1 MAMFLAYVPPD
12 YGLRPMTKQGKV
24 AELRQELVG
33 GKKDKNYTQKKIAL
47 KKIVANMTMSN
58 NEMVSLFPD
67 IIACMHI
74 PSLEIKKMCFLFLV
88 NYSRMRPEIAVKAI
102 PVLEHDMED
111 PNPLVR
117 ALALRTM
124 SYVHVKHYVEA
135 TVPLVKHL
143 LRDVDPYVRKTAA
156 FCVAKLYDHDK
167 HMVEGSDLIDRL
179 NQLLRDDNPTVV
191 ASALASLM
199 DIWERSDSIKLTI
212 DYNNA
217 SKMVS
222 ILPDC
227 SEWGQTYILEA
238 LMSYVPQEAGE
249 ATLLAEK
256 IAPRLSHSNSAVVLT
271 CIRVILYLMNYI
283 ADEKQVSALCRKL
296 SPPLVTLLAKGP
308 EVQYLAL
315 RNALL
320 ILQRR
325 PDVLRNDIR
334 VFFCKYNDPIYVK
347 VTKLELIFMLAN
359 EKNIDEVLTELREY
373 ATEVDVHFVR
383 KAVRAIGKLA
393 IKIEPA
399 ARRCINLLLELV
411 STKVPYIVQ
420 EATVVIRN
428 IFRKYPNQYES
439 IIGTLCEHLD
449 SLDEPEAKAAM
460 VWVIGQ
466 YADRIENS
474 DALLEDFLYS
484 FAEEPVEVQLA
495 LLTAT
500 VKLFIQRPT
509 KGQELVPKVL
519 KWATEE
525 TDNPDL
531 RDRAYMY
538 WRLLSS
544 DMALARTVVMGD
556 KPPITAES
564 EKLDPQTLEEMCLNV
579 GTLATIYLKPVQTVF
594 RSARPKRL
602 PDSPALQKHALPTSA
617 NLPAFEAAKS
627 LSMLGM
633 GGQAVALPVPSSS
646 FNSSQA
652 PQSPSQ
658 AQGQQGDNN
667 NNNNMAGAVSDAD
680 AYFAGIGSQ
689 QMAAMGIHDQGDDGF
704 GGGAGNEAGYV
715 VNQYAPQQVF
725 QPAQGVGSNGDLL
738 MLSVQS
744 AQVYSI
750 ADTILSSLEYIIS
763 FQEIYTTFTLPYY
776 GGFSS

>member
-1 MAMFLAYVPPD
+1 MFLAYVPPSY
-12 YGLRPMTKQGKV
+12 YGSRPMTMQGKV
-24 AELRQELVG
+24 AELRLELNSG
-33 GKKDKNYTQKKIAL
+33 GKKDKNFSQKKVAL

-58 NEMVSLFPD
+58 NEMVQLFPD
-67 IIACMHI
+67 IIQCMNI
-74 PSLEIKKMCFLFLV
+74 PNLEIKKMCYLFLV
-88 NYSRMRPEIAVKAI
+88 NYARMKPELAVKAI
-102 PVLEHDMED
+102 PVLEQDMED
-111 PNPLVR
+111 SNPLVR
-117 ALALRTM
+117 ALTLRTM
-124 SYVHVKHYVEA
+124 SYVHVKEFVEA
-135 TVPLVKHL
+135 TVPIVKQM
-143 LRDVDPYVRKTAA
+143 LRDADPYVRKTAA
-156 FCVAKLYDHDK
+156 FCVAKLYDHDR
-167 HMVEGSDLIDRL
+167 HMVEHSDLIERL
-179 NQLLRDDNPTVV
+179 NSLLRDDNPTVV
-191 ASALASLM
+191 ASALAGLM
-199 DIWERSDSIKLTI
+199 DIWERSDAIKLTI
-212 DYNNA
+212 DYSNA
-217 SKMVS
+217 SKMVA

-249 ATLLAEK
+249 ATLLAER

-283 ADEKQVSALCRKL
+283 ADEKQISALCRKL

-325 PDVLRNDIR
+325 PEVLRNDIR

-411 STKVPYIVQ
+411 ATKVPYIVQ

-439 IIGTLCEHLD
+439 IIGTLCENLD

-466 YADRIENS
+466 YAARIENS
-474 DALLEDFLYS
+474 DVLLEDFLYS

-509 KGQELVPKVL
+509 KGQDLVPKVL

-538 WRLLSS
+538 WRLLST
-544 DMALARTVVMGD
+544 DMNIAKQIVMGE

-594 RSARPKRL
+594 RSARPRRL
-602 PDSPALQKHALPTSA
+602 PESPALQRDRLPTA
-617 NLPAFEAAKS
+617 QNLPGFESQKS
-627 LSMLGM
+627 LSQLGM
-633 GGQAVALPVPSSS
+633 GGQPALVRT
-646 FNSSQA
+646 SSQGGLA
-652 PQSPSQ
+652 GSNNYTQQQQQQQQAAMGGITDQSVI
-658 AQGQQGDNN
+658 N
-667 NNNNMAGAVSDAD
+667 DAD

-689 QMAAMGIHDQGDDGF
+689 QMAAMGVNDDNSDSAF
-704 GGGAGNEAGYV
+704 GGGGHEAGYV

-725 QPAQGVGSNGDLL
+725 RPAQGGGSNGDLL
-738 MLSVQS
+738 ML
-744 AQVYSI
+744 
-750 ADTILSSLEYIIS
+750 
-763 FQEIYTTFTLPYY
+763 
-776 GGFSS
+776 

>member
-1 MAMFLAYVPPD
+1 MAFPLGFVYIPNIALD
-12 YGLRPMTKQGKV
+12 KLRSRQGKV
-24 AELRQELVG
+24 AELRLELNSG
-33 GKKDKNYTQKKIAL
+33 GKKDKNYASKKIAL
-47 KKIVANMTMSN
+47 KRIVANMTMSN
-58 NEMVSLFPD
+58 NDMVALFPD
-67 IIACMHI
+67 IIGCMNI
-74 PSLEIKKMCFLFLV
+74 SSLEIKKMCFLYLV
-88 NYSRMRPEIAVKAI
+88 NYARVRPEIAVNAI
-102 PVLEHDMED
+102 PILEHDIED
-111 PNPLVR
+111 SNPLVR
-117 ALALRTM
+117 ALALRTI
-124 SYVHVKHYVEA
+124 SYIHVREFVAA
-135 TVPLVKHL
+135 TVPLVKL
-143 LRDVDPYVRKTAA
+143 MLRDSDPYVRKTAA
-156 FCVAKLYDHDK
+156 FCVAKLYDHDR
-167 HMVEGSDLIDRL
+167 HMVEQSDLIDRL
-179 NQLLRDDNPTVV
+179 NSLLRDDNPTVV
-191 ASALASLM
+191 ASALAGLM
-199 DIWERSDSIKLTI
+199 DIWERSDAIKLTI

-217 SKMVS
+217 SKMVA

-238 LMSYVPQEAGE
+238 LMSYVPQESGE
-249 ATLLAEK
+249 ASLLAER
-256 IAPRLSHSNSAVVLT
+256 IAPRLSHSNSSVVLT
-271 CIRVILYLMNYI
+271 CIRVILYLLNYI
-283 ADEKQVSALCRKL
+283 ADQKQISALCKKL
-296 SPPLVTLLAKGP
+296 SPPLVTLLAKGS

-325 PDVLRNDIR
+325 PEVLRNDIR

-373 ATEVDVHFVR
+373 ATEIDVHFVR

-399 ARRCINLLLELV
+399 ARRCIDLLLELV
-411 STKVPYIVQ
+411 ATKVTYIVQ

-460 VWVIGQ
+460 IWVIGQ

-484 FAEEPVEVQLA
+484 FQEEPVEVQLA

-538 WRLLSS
+538 WRLLST
-544 DMALARTVVMGD
+544 DMNVAKSIVMGE

-564 EKLDPQTLEEMCLNV
+564 ERLESSTLEEMCLNV
-579 GTLATIYLKPVQTVF
+579 GTLATVYLKPVQSVF
-594 RSARPKRL
+594 RSARPRKL
-602 PDSPALQKHALPTSA
+602 IDSPALQKQHLANNNDNQKSISMFGNGNQPT
-617 NLPAFEAAKS
+617 NIDLRTRN
-627 LSMLGM
+627 
-633 GGQAVALPVPSSS
+633 AVASPTT
-646 FNSSQA
+646 NGA
-652 PQSPSQ
+652 PNL
-658 AQGQQGDNN
+658 AQ
-667 NNNNMAGAVSDAD
+667 AVSDAD
-680 AYFAGIGSQ
+680 AYFSSIGTQ
-689 QMAAMGIHDQGDDGF
+689 QMAAQMAAMRIDGGDDGF
-704 GGGAGNEAGYV
+704 GGGTGYV
-715 VNQYAPQQVF
+715 VNALAPQAVL
-725 QPAQGVGSNGDLL
+725 QPAHGDGNGDLL
-738 MLSVQS
+738 
-744 AQVYSI
+744 
-750 ADTILSSLEYIIS
+750 
-763 FQEIYTTFTLPYY
+763 TL
-776 GGFSS
+776 

>member
-1 MAMFLAYVPPD
+1 MAMFLAYIPPD
-12 YGLRPMTKQGKV
+12 YGLHRMTIQGKV
-24 AELRQELVG
+24 AELRAELNSG
-33 GKKDKNYTQKKIAL
+33 SKKDKNFTQKKIAL

-67 IIACMHI
+67 VISCMQI
-74 PSLEIKKMCFLFLV
+74 QSLEIKK
-88 NYSRMRPEIAVKAI
+88 I
-102 PVLEHDMED
+102 
-111 PNPLVR
+111 

-124 SYVHVKHYVEA
+124 SYVHVKEFVEA
-135 TVPLVKHL
+135 TVPLVKRL
-143 LRDVDPYVRKTAA
+143 LRDADPYVRKTAA
-156 FCVAKLYDHDK
+156 YCVAKL
-167 HMVEGSDLIDRL
+167 L

-199 DIWERSDSIKLTI
+199 DIWERSETIKLTL
-212 DYNNA
+212 DYSNA
-217 SKMVS
+217 SKMVA

-238 LMSYVPQEAGE
+238 LMSYVPQESGE
-249 ATLLAEK
+249 ATLLAER

-271 CIRVILYLMNYI
+271 CIRVMLYLMNYI
-283 ADEKQVSALCRKL
+283 ADEKQISALCRKL
-296 SPPLVTLLAKGP
+296 SPPLVTLLAKGS

-439 IIGTLCEHLD
+439 IIGVLCEHLD

-509 KGQELVPKVL
+509 KGQDLVPRVL

-538 WRLLSS
+538 WRLLST
-544 DMALARTVVMGD
+544 DVNLAKQIVMGE

-594 RSARPKRL
+594 
-602 PDSPALQKHALPTSA
+602 
-617 NLPAFEAAKS
+617 
-627 LSMLGM
+627 
-633 GGQAVALPVPSSS
+633 QAHLAHVPESS
-646 FNSSQA
+646 
-652 PQSPSQ
+652 
-658 AQGQQGDNN
+658 
-667 NNNNMAGAVSDAD
+667 
-680 AYFAGIGSQ
+680 
-689 QMAAMGIHDQGDDGF
+689 H
-704 GGGAGNEAGYV
+704 
-715 VNQYAPQQVF
+715 
-725 QPAQGVGSNGDLL
+725 L
-738 MLSVQS
+738 
-744 AQVYSI
+744 
-750 ADTILSSLEYIIS
+750 
-763 FQEIYTTFTLPYY
+763 
-776 GGFSS
+776 